1 MKLFEDKYDPTY
13 PGIYGLIPLDGIK
26 IASPKTQ

>member
-1 MKLFEDKYDPTY
+1 MKLFEVEYDPIY

-26 IASPKTQ
+26 HTPQKNK